1 MVRSEPAANGTG
13 VIAALDAVAKPKT
26 NAAPRTIVL
35 IIHRSLIFKD
45 NPARSPISET
55 GWREASIGHDEDNDA
70 TNRPANFHLDERIS
84 RDEPAPRS
92 ANEKGLF
99 LAVG

>member
-1 MVRSEPAANGTG
+1 MVRSEPVPTGTG

-45 NPARSPISET
+45 NPARSPVLKPAVAKL
-55 GWREASIGHDEDNDA
+55 ASNMTKTMTPPIGRQ
-70 TNRPANFHLDERIS
+70 TFI
-84 RDEPAPRS
+84 
-92 ANEKGLF
+92 
-99 LAVG
+99 